1 MTYRTVGQ
9 QSPQPRKRSPSNPQP
24 QTESKPTMQPPSPP
38 QERIPPITHSFDFS
52 APVPTASRRV
62 DLDGMVLSDLDY
74 TTTDPNLDLDLHLD
88 PVEEMSD
95 EMDMLD
101 GPDSPNTAAFAPFI
115 KEIFGPRWRCP
126 SPVILHIGNPSTS
139 SMTPLV
145 CPTWRKSNELF
156 GKVFSYRPGT
166 TSTLNPRLDSMEA
179 GYLFLGIKDGWSSF
193 DEWKQ
198 SPALKILKSVDEF
211 LFVNLPR
218 MERLAVAYKS
228 FKLLKVS
235 SCRILHCRR
244 DVGGCSADDD
254 QYYLHATKSDLERVP
269 KWLRPR

>member
-1 MTYRTVGQ
+1 
-9 QSPQPRKRSPSNPQP
+9 
-24 QTESKPTMQPPSPP
+24 
-38 QERIPPITHSFDFS
+38 
-52 APVPTASRRV
+52 
-62 DLDGMVLSDLDY
+62 MVLSDLDY

-88 PVEEMSD
+88 PVEENSD

-101 GPDSPNTAAFAPFI
+101 HPDSPTTAAFAPFI
-115 KEIFGPRWRCP
+115 KEIFGPEWRCP
-126 SPVILHIGNPSTS
+126 SPVVLHIGNPIN
-139 SMTPLV
+139 SMIPSV

-166 TSTLNPRLDSMEA
+166 ISALNSRLDSMEA
-179 GYLFLGIKDGWSSF
+179 GFLFLGIKDGWSSF

-235 SCRILHCRR
+235 CCDILHYGSDEGDR
-244 DVGGCSADDD
+244 SAYNS
-254 QYYLHATKSDLERVP
+254 QYYLSATKSDLERVP